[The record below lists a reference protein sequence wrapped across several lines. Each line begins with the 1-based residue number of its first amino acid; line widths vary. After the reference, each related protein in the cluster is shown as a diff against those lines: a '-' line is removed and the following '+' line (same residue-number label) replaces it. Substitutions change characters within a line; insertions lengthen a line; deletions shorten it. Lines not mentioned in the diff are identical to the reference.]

1 MQSKQTCI
9 ENILNGQFAGPSD
22 EVWIEKFTTS
32 SLLDQLLYY
41 LDQSLLSQRAKLKI
55 LRNLELE
62 EIKTISPD
70 CPIVLLNDAW
80 IYSHPHEQFIK
91 KGSFIWTETELL
103 LTSDIT
109 VYRINSQGLEA
120 IKPWI
125 IQKFVTNQVHQYAP
139 EVKTNS
145 HKVENGLSFS
155 KFLNPKLLFFSVLV
169 SFNFYLQ
176 SKSIKMANSES
187 IIKASQLPQLYGL
200 LMAGMFIILVHPKNI
215 FSFKRISDLSVGFMK
230 RFKRDQFLRKNRNRD
245 SYNSFSSIMDL
256 LAIDKA
262 IIPVTALFN
271 VMISLFFLKDTLI
284 GMLCVLGFGVLY
296 FIQHISLESLSK
308 KQLAQSL
315 NVQSLY
321 LQTYRNLPGLAETAR
336 RNGFLKELK
345 RYWSSLSDSLAL
357 SQHAKEKSA
366 LWYQARLAL
375 LRTVMLQSVFLI
387 VVLLLSL
394 DYLDF
399 VTFATIQIAVTVI
412 TGPIHDLFK
421 RLKDYTQFS
430 VLTSNFVLPN
440 DKKEFE
446 KISNIE
452 LQDVVLNSQFSAS
465 INITMTSG
473 TIYSVIGASASGK
486 SEFCKVITSM
496 NNILSGKLIIDGKP
510 IGTNDYWFTKAII
523 IDHSFDWKGGKLI
536 HYLSASDENPNFNQ
550 IRLICSSLGV
560 DEKISL
566 LSRGYETDVSQ
577 VNLPFSYAERTLLSL
592 TRAIYNNMNVIVLD
606 NILGQTDKNFRE
618 RVMSTLRNFCK
629 DKIIIFID
637 NEYEVIQLSDYALVM
652 ERGAI
657 IDHGPPSELVLISDK
672 LKKISRPKKYF
683 LELEIN

>member
-1 MQSKQTCI
+1 MGMQSKQTCI
-9 ENILNGQFAGPSD
+9 ENILNGQLPGPSD
-22 EVWIEKFTTS
+22 EVWIEKFTS
-32 SLLDQLLYY
+32 GSLLDQLLYY

-70 CPIVLLNDAW
+70 CPIVLVDDAW
-80 IYSHPHEQFIK
+80 IYTHPHDQFIK

-103 LTSDIT
+103 LKEDIN
-109 VYRINSQGLEA
+109 VYRISSQGLEP

-125 IQKFVTNQVHQYAP
+125 IQKFITNQVHQHFT
-139 EVKTNS
+139 EL
-145 HKVENGLSFS
+145 KVQSSKLENGLSFS
-155 KFLNPKLLFFSVLV
+155 KFLNLRLLIFSGLI

-187 IIKASQLPQLYGL
+187 MINTSHLPMVYGL
-200 LMAGMFIILVHPKNI
+200 LLAGMFIIFVHPKNI
-215 FSFKRISDLSVGFMK
+215 FSFEKISTLSVGFMK
-230 RFKRDQFLRKNRNRD
+230 RFKRDHFLRKNRNRD

-256 LAIDKA
+256 LAADKA

-271 VMISLFFLKDTLI
+271 VLISLFFLKDTWI
-284 GMLCVLGFGVLY
+284 GMVCVLGFGILY

-321 LQTYRNLPGLAETAR
+321 LQTYRNLPSLAETAR
-336 RNGFLKELK
+336 KNGFLKDLK
-345 RYWSSLSDSLAL
+345 RYWSSLSDSVAI

-430 VLTSNFVLPN
+430 VLTANFISPN

-446 KISNIE
+446 KIGMIE
-452 LQDVVLNSQFSAS
+452 FNQVILNSNFTTD
-465 INITMTSG
+465 INISIKSGSIYSLIGTSG
-473 TIYSVIGASASGK
+473 SGK
-486 SEFCKVITSM
+486 SEFCKVLTSM
-496 NNILSGKLIIDGKP
+496 NTFHSGKLIIDGAH
-510 IGTNDYWFTKAII
+510 INASDYWSTKSII
-523 IDHSFDWKGGKLI
+523 VDNNFDWKGGKLI
-536 HYLSASDENPNFNQ
+536 NYLSTGDENPDFNQ
-550 IRLICSSLGV
+550 IRSICSSLGV
-560 DEKISL
+560 DEKISQL
-566 LSRGYETDVSQ
+566 PRGYETDVSQ
-577 VNLPFSYAERTLLSL
+577 INLPFSYAERTLLSL
-592 TRAIYNNMNVIVLD
+592 ARAIYNKMNVIALD
-606 NILGQTDKNFRE
+606 NILGQTDSNFRK
-618 RVMSTLRNFCK
+618 RVHETLREFCRE
-629 DKIIIFID
+629 KIIIFID
-637 NEYEVIQLSDYALVM
+637 NEYEVIQLTDYALVM
-652 ERGAI
+652 DRGAI
-657 IDHGPPSELVLISDK
+657 IDHGPPSELLLISDK

-683 LELEIN
+683 L